1 MKIIHTADLHLNP
14 ALTTRFNTTIS
25 KKIRDNVFLS
35 LEKLTNFAK
44 EHQVEVIIIAGDLFD
59 KDKISFLEQE
69 RFKNLV
75 ANFLDIKFIFVFG
88 NHDQPKTN
96 QNLNYGE
103 NFIILEP
110 TQTLTIKNV
119 TFSGIDFTTPLPEN
133 LYNIVIAHGDITK
146 DIRLTK
152 LRNKNIDYL
161 ALGHI
166 HQNQL
171 EKLDERGVYSYCGS
185 LASRGF
191 DECGQKGFYLID
203 TNLSTYAFKPIN
215 NIIFNTLKVD
225 VSTFTDMDFYAKLT
239 SVLPPQNPLLALK
252 VTLYGENSHLN
263 IDLAYLKE
271 KYSDSYLY
279 IDFIDETSVLVSKN
293 NPLIAEFLKVV
304 EMQDYTQEEKEKI
317 IKLGINILKWKL

>member
-1 MKIIHTADLHLNP
+1 MKIIHTADLHLNS

-44 EHQVEVIIIAGDLFD
+44 ENQVEVVVIAGDLFD
-59 KDKISFLEQE
+59 NDKVSFIEQE
-69 RFKNLV
+69 KFKNLI
-75 ANFLDIKFIFVFG
+75 ANYKDIKFIFVFG
-88 NHDQPKTN
+88 NHDQIKTN
-96 QNLNYGE
+96 QTLNYGD
-103 NFIILEP
+103 NFITLAP
-110 TQTLTIKNV
+110 TQTITIKNV

-133 LYNIVIAHGDITK
+133 FYNIVVAHGDITK
-146 DIRLTK
+146 DIPLTK

-203 TNLSTYAFKPIN
+203 THSTTYVFKPIN
-215 NIIFNTLKVD
+215 NITFNCIKID
-225 VSTFTDMDFYAKLT
+225 VTEFTDIDFYAKLT
-239 SVLPPQNPLLALK
+239 TILPPQNTLLALK

-263 IDLAYLKE
+263 IDLSYLKE
-271 KYSDSYLY
+271 KYSGSYLY
-279 IDFIDETSVLVSKN
+279 VDFIDETSISVIKN
-293 NPLIAEFLKVV
+293 SPLISEFLKVV
-304 EMQDYTQEEKEKI
+304 ELQNYPQEDKEKI
-317 IKLGINILKWKL
+317 IKLGINVLK